1 MECPPPNLQAL
12 QIEHHIAQM
21 SRETQILNS
30 YKVNM
35 SRKEATL
42 EIETFKSSCLNFLNI
57 ECLFWQVY
65 WLKYWFSYLAENS
78 KKKN

>member
-1 MECPPPNLQAL
+1 
-12 QIEHHIAQM
+12 M
-21 SRETQILNS
+21 SRDLDLKL

-42 EIETFKSSCLNFLNI
+42 EIETFKALCLNFLNI

-78 KKKN
+78 KKKIKFISSNVRT